1 MVSVPGAVSKAIFDM
16 IRDYFRTRRKKDGDV
31 ETQRSLPRQSINLE
45 EGIHLHRANSNPD
58 PELSLDIP
66 SPPPQFKETPETP
79 TSNATDTN
87 NTGTRVNSET
97 TLVTA
102 DHHPS
107 RRIISVKS
115 YLKEKFQGTKLQ
127 SWFNTFVRRFPTFS
141 ATLGRLPYALLPFAF
156 SQFILVE
163 ALAYTGW
170 ITIFS
175 SWMAIVVGLSI
186 PATIFFVTLISV
198 LLCNCSGTN
207 IGATILLVKILK
219 HPNYIGRAG
228 FNSKLNAAGMLA
240 VAIGSNIGAVSFVFS
255 ASLAGLLWRG
265 ILRQKGIRVGGGEFV
280 KWNLVPLGFMMVAGC
295 AVALAVIAVAPI

>member
-1 MVSVPGAVSKAIFDM
+1 MISVPGAVSKAIFDM
-16 IRDYFRTRRKKDGDV
+16 IRDYLRTRRTKDGDV

-45 EGIHLHRANSNPD
+45 EGIHLHRTNSNAD
-58 PELSLDIP
+58 PELPLNIP
-66 SPPPQFKETPETP
+66 APPLPQFKESQAP
-79 TSNATDTN
+79 TSNAMDA
-87 NTGTRVNSET
+87 NTGTRANSET
-97 TLVTA
+97 TLVA
-102 DHHPS
+102 EHPS
-107 RRIISVKS
+107 RRIISLQS
-115 YLKEKFQGTKLQ
+115 YLKEKFKGTKLQ
-127 SWFNTFVRRFPTFS
+127 SMFNTFVRRFPTFS
-141 ATLGRLPYALLPFAF
+141 ATLGRLPYTLLPFAF

-170 ITIFS
+170 ITLFS
-175 SWMAIVVGLSI
+175 SWMAIVVGLSV
-186 PATIFFVTLISV
+186 PATIFFVTLISI

-265 ILRQKGIRVGGGEFV
+265 ILRQKGILVGGGEFV

-295 AVALAVIAVAPI
+295 AVALAVVSVAPI